1 MFNEHYYCVIMAG
14 GLGTRFWP
22 ISRKALPKQFLKISD
37 SDASLLRLAY
47 DRMKEVV
54 AEDHIIVVSLR
65 EYHDIVKAQLPE
77 LREENLLLEVYNR
90 NTAPCICYA
99 AKHLI
104 KKDPQAV
111 MVACPA
117 DHWIEKGAGF
127 ADTIRLALDYAAE
140 NRELITLG
148 IKPTRADANFGYIQV
163 SGGSKAIKSHQPV
176 KVKTFTEKP
185 SREIAQAF
193 LKSGEFLW
201 NSGIFIWQAS
211 LILEELDKYA
221 PEITAVWKES
231 DDLDKIYADS
241 ARVSIDYAVMEK
253 TSIASVIPAHF
264 KWADMGNWEALYD
277 NLSVRDA
284 NGNATNSEGKHL
296 FKDDS
301 NNMVF
306 CLDKHKLMA
315 IKGLDNFLVV
325 DTPDVLLIC
334 PRDENKVNDFLSE
347 LAMPEF
353 EEYR

>member
-1 MFNEHYYCVIMAG
+1 M
-14 GLGTRFWP
+14 
-22 ISRKALPKQFLKISD
+22 
-37 SDASLLRLAY
+37 
-47 DRMKEVV
+47 
-54 AEDHIIVVSLR
+54 
-65 EYHDIVKAQLPE
+65 
-77 LREENLLLEVYNR
+77 
-90 NTAPCICYA
+90 
-99 AKHLI
+99 
-104 KKDPQAV
+104 
-111 MVACPA
+111 
-117 DHWIEKGAGF
+117 
-127 ADTIRLALDYAAE
+127 
-140 NRELITLG
+140 
-148 IKPTRADANFGYIQV
+148 
-163 SGGSKAIKSHQPV
+163 

-284 NGNATNSEGKHL
+284 NGNATNSKGRHL